1 MRLKFCEHE
10 KYKMKMNMHKTHDS
24 TSKAQDIETPP
35 QRFLPA
41 HAVSCTQTSLGSQ
54 NSGYSDEINIKL
66 SEMLKNLNFAQ

>member
-41 HAVSCTQTSLGSQ
+41 QREVLRRSLQ
-54 NSGYSDEINIKL
+54 DICNYIL
-66 SEMLKNLNFAQ
+66 